1 MFSGRSTMTGK
12 YRESWAHQSPA
23 LQGLE
28 LQEEKRGVQNLAQW
42 GSAWLPSSILMRG

>member
-28 LQEEKRGVQNLAQW
+28 LQEEKRGVQKSGTVGISLA
-42 GSAWLPSSILMRG
+42 S